1 MKTNKTKNN
10 LTENAD
16 EIRQK
21 TMQILAGDQ
30 FTSALPYAQQWTK
43 LCPRESMS
51 WTALSIALY
60 GLNRHAEARKALD
73 KAILVNSTDWLS
85 LSRMAGIASFLK
97 YRLPE
102 AEQLIRSA
110 LRLQPDAQTNWYVLG
125 RILNEQGKYIEAM
138 LCLSRAAEI
147 NENPSMSELCRDM
160 IFEIGITDYSRN

>member
-16 EIRQK
+16 EIRQR

-73 KAILVNSTDWLS
+73 KV
-85 LSRMAGIASFLK
+85 
-97 YRLPE
+97 
-102 AEQLIRSA
+102 
-110 LRLQPDAQTNWYVLG
+110 
-125 RILNEQGKYIEAM
+125 
-138 LCLSRAAEI
+138 AEI
-147 NENPSMSELCRDM
+147 DAAIALVMGWRHLQANTPPARFILALLQRERESTARGLKKQ
-160 IFEIGITDYSRN
+160 